1 MSDISKLSW
10 VHMLFIATAVILSQF
25 VILGCCDSDIS
36 AANIDT
42 TDNGLNNFNTLSD
55 TNGLMPAT
63 GSIAS
68 IGSFDKY
75 GVASFGNG
83 PMGLS
88 SGLQTGLTQTDD
100 VSVLKSRNLAMLS
113 YGSELMNINDFSS
126 LTGTDTL
133 GNQFGTQS
141 EKTVTLKNC
150 IYPFALMKEDLTTV
164 SGDGTNIN
172 DASKTLLLLP
182 DAYSADDLAMFTS
195 AFGNSGDFNIKTFKY
210 TFDINAFLAEVGST
224 DLSTYGMSG
233 TLSQLHGAS
242 AALLGG
248 TNMTG
253 ILHDV
258 IGEIIAEYNRQQE
271 ENDKD
276 KTPYDPNQWDSNG
289 GVTCYWAE
297 YK

>member
-1 MSDISKLSW
+1 MSDISKLSRM
-10 VHMLFIATAVILSQF
+10 HMLFLATALVLSQF
-25 VILGCCDSDIS
+25 IILGCCDSDIG
-36 AANIDT
+36 A
-42 TDNGLNNFNTLSD
+42 
-55 TNGLMPAT
+55 TNSLIPVT

-83 PMGLS
+83 PMGLAS
-88 SGLQTGLTQTDD
+88 NLQTGLTQTNDG
-100 VSVLKSRNLAMLS
+100 SILKSRNLAMLS
-113 YGSELMNINDFSS
+113 YGSELLNINDFSS
-126 LTGTDTL
+126 LAGIDTL
-133 GNQFGTQS
+133 GNEFSTQS

-150 IYPFALMKEDLTTV
+150 NYPFALMKEDLTTV

-195 AFGNSGDFNIKTFKY
+195 AFGDSGSFNIQTFKY
-210 TFDINAFLAEVGST
+210 TFDINAFLSEVGST
-224 DLSTYGMSG
+224 DLSMYGMSG
-233 TLSQLHGAS
+233 TLSQLNDAS

-253 ILHDV
+253 ILRDV
-258 IGEIIAEYNRQQE
+258 IDDMVAEINRQNE
-271 ENDKD
+271 AKD
-276 KTPYDPNQWDSNG
+276 QMPYDPNQWDSNG

>member
-1 MSDISKLSW
+1 M
-10 VHMLFIATAVILSQF
+10 
-25 VILGCCDSDIS
+25 LGCCDSDTS

-42 TDNGLNNFNTLSD
+42 INNGLNNFNTISD
-55 TNGLMPAT
+55 TNSLIPAT

-68 IGSFDKY
+68 VGSFDKY

-83 PMGLS
+83 PMGLAS
-88 SGLQTGLTQTDD
+88 NLQTGLTQTNDG
-100 VSVLKSRNLAMLS
+100 SVLKSRNLAMLS

-133 GNQFGTQS
+133 GNEFGTQS

-150 IYPFALMKEDLTTV
+150 VYPFALMKEDLTTV
-164 SGDGTNIN
+164 SGDGTNLN

-182 DAYSADDLAMFTS
+182 DTYSADDLAMFTS
-195 AFGNSGDFNIKTFKY
+195 AFGDSGSFNIKTFKY
-210 TFDINAFLAEVGST
+210 TFDINAFLKEVGST
-224 DLSTYGMSG
+224 DLSTYDMSG
-233 TLSQLHGAS
+233 TLSQLNGAS
-242 AALLGG
+242 SALLGG

-258 IGEIIAEYNRQQE
+258 INQMVAEYNRQNE
-271 ENDKD
+271 EKD
-276 KTPYDPNQWDSNG
+276 QPPQDPNQWDSNG